1 MEVNH
6 MRKLIFLLLI
16 ISQSSYAVDSEQAK
30 QAAKSIFEKS
40 SSAYTKESLTK
51 VFISGGYTEK
61 ESSEYATKLL
71 KLFNSDEFIGKIQD
85 IYIKHFTADELVQIA
100 EILDHPAYAKFLKL
114 RPVIQQEMSAEINK
128 ISTGI
133 K

>member
-1 MEVNH
+1 
-6 MRKLIFLLLI
+6 MRKFIFLLLI
-16 ISQSSYAVDSEQAK
+16 ISQSSVAVDSEQAK
-30 QAAKSIFEKS
+30 LAAKSIFEKS
-40 SSAYTKESLTK
+40 SSSYTQESLTK
-51 VFISGGYTEK
+51 VFTSGGYTVK

-71 KLFNSDEFIGKIQD
+71 ILFSSDEFIDKIQG
-85 IYIKHFTADELVQIA
+85 IYIKHFTADELVQIS

-128 ISTGI
+128 IANSI

>member
-1 MEVNH
+1 

-16 ISQSSYAVDSEQAK
+16 ISQSTYAVDSEQAK
-30 QAAKSIFEKS
+30 QAAKNIFEKS

-51 VFISGGYTEK
+51 VFTSGGYSEQ

-71 KLFNSDEFIGKIQD
+71 KLFNSDEFIGKIQG
-85 IYIKHFTADELVQIA
+85 IYIKHFTAEELVQIS
-100 EILDHPAYAKFLKL
+100 EILDHPAYAKFLRL
-114 RPVIQQEMSAEINK
+114 RPIIQQEMSAEINK
-128 ISTGI
+128 ITTSI

>member
-1 MEVNH
+1 

-30 QAAKSIFEKS
+30 LAAKSIFEKS

-51 VFISGGYTEK
+51 VFTSGGYTEK

-71 KLFNSDEFIGKIQD
+71 KLFKSDEFIGKIQG
-85 IYIKHFTADELVQIA
+85 IYIKHFTADELVQIS

-114 RPVIQQEMSAEINK
+114 RPVIQQEMSLK
-128 ISTGI
+128 
-133 K
+133 